1 MQEAIIGGLGT
12 IIGALIGAW
21 AAAKARTPSKA
32 KVNFVDATLSVPD
45 NLEPAERAILRG
57 DLPEIILDIKLL
69 NSGGQPAYVHAL
81 ELTIS
86 DVTYDEDML
95 ELPQSWFPQGLRL
108 RLTSRQEPTAFY
120 EVDPYARGLGH
131 PGQSRDVVVS
141 KPLSQEVKP
150 GALERVFLLVPQPSH
165 GRRAP
170 VSFEARVKITYNAT
184 RTVEFDKVLRAP
196 LLRHPRWK
204 IVDEIRS
211 HLQSQLAWCE
221 ESWSPR
227 EQEFLTEDLEQ
238 LFPSE
243 QERLRRRRELGL
255 EPGSRRL
262 LKWAGLP
269 TEPRKAVRGYL
280 DSYEQRLRDLADVYS
295 KTDNASSEEAVR
307 LQEAIAVIPR
317 LRGELGVRDATPRPQ

>member
-1 MQEAIIGGLGT
+1 M
-12 IIGALIGAW
+12 
-21 AAAKARTPSKA
+21 
-32 KVNFVDATLSVPD
+32 
-45 NLEPAERAILRG
+45 
-57 DLPEIILDIKLL
+57 
-69 NSGGQPAYVHAL
+69 
-81 ELTIS
+81 
-86 DVTYDEDML
+86 ED
-95 ELPQSWFPQGLRL
+95 R
-108 RLTSRQEPTAFY
+108 R
-120 EVDPYARGLGH
+120 
-131 PGQSRDVVVS
+131 RD
-141 KPLSQEVKP
+141 
-150 GALERVFLLVPQPSH
+150 PQPPS
-165 GRRAP
+165 AP
-170 VSFEARVKITYNAT
+170 A
-184 RTVEFDKVLRAP
+184 
-196 LLRHPRWK
+196 
-204 IVDEIRS
+204 
-211 HLQSQLAWCE
+211 CE